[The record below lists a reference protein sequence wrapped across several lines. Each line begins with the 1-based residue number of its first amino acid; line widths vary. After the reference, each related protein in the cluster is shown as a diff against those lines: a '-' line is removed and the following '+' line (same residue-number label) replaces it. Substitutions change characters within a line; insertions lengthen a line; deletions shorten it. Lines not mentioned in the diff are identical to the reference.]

1 MGGVERD
8 TGTWGR
14 LDEFNVDGSLP
25 IKGMTIEEFPRPY
38 LCYMLIKSSAN
49 SDSPDLHVLK
59 FDSVR
64 CSQQMQGSPLT

>member
-25 IKGMTIEEFPRPY
+25 IKGMTIEEFPVAVSLLY
-38 LCYMLIKSSAN
+38 VNQELS
-49 SDSPDLHVLK
+49 
-59 FDSVR
+59 
-64 CSQQMQGSPLT
+64 